1 MPRLIHPIA
10 GVIAM
15 LTIATFLTATI
26 LSELFGSAATVAEV
40 KTAIA
45 WGLLLLVPAVAL
57 TGGSGVI
64 RAKGRRAGLVGVKLK
79 RMRIIAANGVVVLVP
94 AALFLAWKAASG
106 EFDATFYAAQA
117 LELAAG
123 ATNLA
128 LLGLSMRDGL
138 KMTGRLRP
146 AARGPRTNGPRPVIA
161 ESTAALHPAV
171 R

>member
-15 LTIATFLTATI
+15 LTIATFWIATVF
-26 LSELFGSAATVAEV
+26 SELFGSAATVAEV

-64 RAKGRRAGLVGVKLK
+64 RAKGRRGGLVGVKLK
-79 RMRIIAANGVVVLVP
+79 RMRIIAANGILVLVP
-94 AALFLAWKAASG
+94 AALFLAWKAGSG
-106 EFDATFYAAQA
+106 RFDAAFYAVQA

-123 ATNLA
+123 AANLT

-146 AARGPRTNGPRPVIA
+146 DRRRSPVNGPAPVGA
-161 ESTAALHPAV
+161 ETVTAFGHAL
-171 R
+171 

>member
-1 MPRLIHPIA
+1 MPKLIHPIA

-15 LTIATFLTATI
+15 LTIATFLTAT
-26 LSELFGSAATVAEV
+26 LFSELFGSAATVAEV

-64 RAKGRRAGLVGVKLK
+64 RAKGRRSGLVGVKLK
-79 RMRIIAANGVVVLVP
+79 RMRIIAGNGVVVLVP
-94 AALFLAWKAASG
+94 AALFLAWKALSG
-106 EFDATFYAAQA
+106 QFDAAFYAVQA

-146 AARGPRTNGPRPVIA
+146 ARRNSPKSGRAPGGA
-161 ESTAALHPAV
+161 ETTAALGRAG
-171 R
+171 